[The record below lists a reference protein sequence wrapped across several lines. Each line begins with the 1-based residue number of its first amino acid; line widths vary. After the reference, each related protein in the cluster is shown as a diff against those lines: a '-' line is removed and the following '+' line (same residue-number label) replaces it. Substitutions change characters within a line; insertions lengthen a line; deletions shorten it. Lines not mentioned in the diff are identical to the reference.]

1 MNNNLSNIKKGKYFL
16 DKHNCIGMPTETVYG
31 LAANAY
37 SSKAISKIF
46 KLKKRPKNNPLIVHY
61 SSLEMLKRDCI
72 LNKNFTNLYNKFC
85 PGPLTFILKLKKDSK
100 ISKFVT
106 NKKKTLAVRFPSHPK
121 AKGLLKILNYPLAAP
136 SANISSRVSPVTKN
150 HVKEE
155 FGKKIKYIIEG
166 GLSKIGLE
174 STIINLTGKPEI
186 LRIGSIDINKLSKVL
201 NKKLLYRKK
210 SYMKAPGQNRLHYSP
225 GIPLRMNC
233 KEASQ
238 DEAFILVKKRNNS
251 NKNFF
256 YLSKNKNL
264 KEAARNLYS
273 VLRMI
278 KKKGYKKI
286 AVEKIENKGIGLAI
300 NDRLLKASSKKYMN
314 TLVSV
319 NILSKNFSSFEAVKE
334 ISFSI
339 NESEILGLLGPNG
352 CGKTT
357 TIGMML
363 GLLKPTS
370 GEVIINGLNVEKNR
384 INLLKKMNFI
394 SPYIELPK
402 KLTVKENLM
411 VYGKLYSVNNINN
424 RIDYLTETLRLSE
437 FINKKTGE
445 LSSGQKNRV
454 SLAKA
459 VVNDP
464 DILLLDEPTA
474 SLDPETGDFVRTFIE
489 KISSEKKM
497 SILLASH
504 NMNEVKRLCK
514 SILMMKDGKII
525 DRGTPSEIIN
535 KHGKKN
541 LEEVFLKLNRTKN
554 EL

>member
-1 MNNNLSNIKKGKYFL
+1 
-16 DKHNCIGMPTETVYG
+16 
-31 LAANAY
+31 
-37 SSKAISKIF
+37 
-46 KLKKRPKNNPLIVHY
+46 
-61 SSLEMLKRDCI
+61 
-72 LNKNFTNLYNKFC
+72 
-85 PGPLTFILKLKKDSK
+85 
-100 ISKFVT
+100 
-106 NKKKTLAVRFPSHPK
+106 
-121 AKGLLKILNYPLAAP
+121 
-136 SANISSRVSPVTKN
+136 
-150 HVKEE
+150 
-155 FGKKIKYIIEG
+155 
-166 GLSKIGLE
+166 
-174 STIINLTGKPEI
+174 
-186 LRIGSIDINKLSKVL
+186 
-201 NKKLLYRKK
+201 
-210 SYMKAPGQNRLHYSP
+210 
-225 GIPLRMNC
+225 
-233 KEASQ
+233 
-238 DEAFILVKKRNNS
+238 
-251 NKNFF
+251 
-256 YLSKNKNL
+256 
-264 KEAARNLYS
+264 
-273 VLRMI
+273 
-278 KKKGYKKI
+278 
-286 AVEKIENKGIGLAI
+286 
-300 NDRLLKASSKKYMN
+300 MN

-319 NILSKNFSSFEAVKE
+319 NNLSKNFSSFEAVKE

-411 VYGKLYSVNNINN
+411 VYGKLYSVGSINN